1 MATRIAALVLV
12 LAWSVLV
19 PCSDA
24 RPKDVLFIAIDD
36 LRTQLGCYG
45 HEQMKTPNID
55 SLASRSLVFDNA
67 YCQVALCSPSRA
79 SLLTGR
85 RPDTNHVWLIA
96 ANEYWRQYT
105 NATTIPQYFK
115 ENGYVTAG
123 MGKIFHPGA
132 PSGQDDIAYS
142 WSLPYYHSPLQ
153 VPYGTSNKTAAAWA
167 FQGFQDNQ
175 LPDGQIADQ
184 AVTTILEIQQNRSKG
199 DNTPFFLA
207 VGFHKPHLPF
217 YAPAKYFDLYPP
229 ASEFKLAENMDAPEG
244 MPPIAFSTWNSLTTH
259 DDVKAALPE
268 DWNQCHM
275 DPERAPNSTLCRIPD
290 DVARQM
296 RRAYS
301 ACISYTDAQV
311 GRVVSELEQQG
322 LADNTVIVLWADHG
336 WQLGEHNEW
345 CKFTNFEDATHVPF
359 MIRVPGVTDQGSRTK
374 ALVELI
380 DIFPTLTELAGVE
393 KPPLC
398 PETGK
403 GPLACVEGTSVAPLL
418 QDPTQEWKK
427 AAFSQYARPSCGFH
441 QIPGHP
447 PFDMDNLEYVMGY
460 TMRVDSY
467 RYTEWLSFDHDTAT
481 PSWDDVWGV
490 ELYNHTDPV
499 VFFND
504 ENINMADM
512 PSMKSVVTELHQV
525 LKAGWRSAQPPS
537 ADHH

>member
-1 MATRIAALVLV
+1 METSLALVVLV
-12 LAWSVLV
+12 WSVLV

-24 RPKDVLFIAIDD
+24 QPKDVLFISIDD

-45 HEQMKTPNID
+45 HQEMKTPNID

-85 RPDTNHVWLIA
+85 RPDTNHVWRIA
-96 ANEYWRQYT
+96 NDEYWRRYT

-115 ENGYVTAG
+115 ENGYLSIG

-132 PSGQDDIAYS
+132 PSGQDDVAYS
-142 WSLPYYHSPLQ
+142 WSFPYFHSALQ
-153 VPYGTSNKTAAAWA
+153 GPYGSQNKTAAAWA

-229 ASEFKLAENMDAPEG
+229 ASEFKLAENMDAPQG
-244 MPPIAFSTWNSLTTH
+244 MPPIAFSTMNTLTMYN
-259 DDVKAALPE
+259 DVRATLPTN
-268 DWNQCHM
+268 WRQCHM
-275 DPERAPNSTLCRIPD
+275 DPEQAPNSTLCRIPD
-290 DVARQM
+290 DMARQM

-301 ACISYTDAQV
+301 ACISYIDAQV
-311 GRVVSELEQQG
+311 GRVLNELEQQG
-322 LADNTVIVLWADHG
+322 LADNTVIVLFGDHG

-345 CKFTNFEDATHVPF
+345 CKFTNFEDATHSPF
-359 MIRVPGVTDQGSRTK
+359 MLRVPGVTDQGSRTK

-393 KPPLC
+393 TPPLC
-398 PETGK
+398 PKTGK
-403 GPLACVEGTSVAPLL
+403 SPLACVEGTSAAPLL

-427 AAFSQYARPSCGFH
+427 AAFSQFPRPSSGFS

-447 PFDMDNLEYVMGY
+447 PFTNDHGENVMGY
-460 TMRVDSY
+460 TVRVDSY
-467 RYTEWLSFDHDTAT
+467 RYTEWVTFDRDTAT
-481 PSWDDVWGV
+481 PNWDDVWGV

-504 ENINMADM
+504 ENINMANM